1 MCATLLIFL
10 FSLYFHR
17 TLYTRRYSSGF
28 LSSGG
33 SINGSSLV
41 VVPPTAPEVVAVLAG
56 VVPIGTVTVVV
67 PIGPVAVVVPIGPV
81 AVVVTTGTVVG
92 VVTIGTVVG
101 VVTTG
106 TVLGVVTIVG
116 GAVLPELAQCNAVLP
131 QLEIKK

>member
-67 PIGPVAVVVPIGPV
+67 PIGPVAVVV
-81 AVVVTTGTVVG
+81 TTGTVVG

>member
-81 AVVVTTGTVVG
+81 AGVGTFGTVGGVGTTG
-92 VVTIGTVVG
+92 I
-101 VVTTG
+101 
-106 TVLGVVTIVG
+106 VLGVVTIVG

>member
-1 MCATLLIFL
+1 VCATLLIFL

-17 TLYTRRYSSGF
+17 TLYTRRY
-28 LSSGG
+28 SGG